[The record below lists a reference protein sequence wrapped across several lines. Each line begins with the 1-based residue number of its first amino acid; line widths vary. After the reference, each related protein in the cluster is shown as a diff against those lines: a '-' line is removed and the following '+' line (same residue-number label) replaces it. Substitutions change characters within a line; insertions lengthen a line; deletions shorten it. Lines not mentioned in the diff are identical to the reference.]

1 MGIPGVEALETEGVD
16 FVMQLAN
23 SQLVSA
29 RRIIRELPT
38 RCHFARRKTSLKITR
53 PLSTSEFAFE
63 VHDWDGDTFLN
74 YMSWH
79 PDMTHMNWPN
89 TV

>member
-1 MGIPGVEALETEGVD
+1 M
-16 FVMQLAN
+16 
-23 SQLVSA
+23 
-29 RRIIRELPT
+29 
-38 RCHFARRKTSLKITR
+38 
-53 PLSTSEFAFE
+53 SEFAFE